1 MIGALIA
8 VLHVYQLLI
17 IIRAV
22 QTWLPVNERQPWVRL
37 LAAVTEPLL
46 APLRSFTRA
55 GSFDLSPILAIVV
68 IEVIIRFLG

>member
-22 QTWLPVNERQPWVRL
+22 QTWLPVDERQPWVRL
-37 LAAVTEPLL
+37 LAKITEPIL
-46 APLRSFTRA
+46 APFRPFTRA
-55 GSFDLSPILAIVV
+55 GSVDLSPILAIVV
-68 IEVIIRFLG
+68 VEVIIRILG